1 MCCSCC
7 VSLLN
12 FFNRIINFI
21 LCIAGLCVFSWGMYL
36 FSLAEWQPQATIII
50 IISTGFVLALTT
62 GIFSVVGHKKPTYIT
77 VYKVMIILLIL
88 FNIVLACA
96 CLIPELQDDI
106 IDEVTGG
113 ADKSLKAKLK
123 SNIILSGYI
132 LAGITVLEILSL
144 VLGQC
149 RRNDLLYRKE
159 LSLNEEADSRYEY
172 QVLENGKRTKSLQN
186 ITLSVDD
193 DPDDL
198 RSNYQKKYAHLYEKY
213 GIKREKV

>member
-1 MCCSCC
+1 
-7 VSLLN
+7 
-12 FFNRIINFI
+12 
-21 LCIAGLCVFSWGMYL
+21 
-36 FSLAEWQPQATIII
+36 
-50 IISTGFVLALTT
+50 
-62 GIFSVVGHKKPTYIT
+62 
-77 VYKVMIILLIL
+77 MIILLIL

>member
-1 MCCSCC
+1 M
-7 VSLLN
+7 
-12 FFNRIINFI
+12 
-21 LCIAGLCVFSWGMYL
+21 
-36 FSLAEWQPQATIII
+36 
-50 IISTGFVLALTT
+50 
-62 GIFSVVGHKKPTYIT
+62 
-77 VYKVMIILLIL
+77 
-88 FNIVLACA
+88 
-96 CLIPELQDDI
+96 
-106 IDEVTGG
+106 
-113 ADKSLKAKLK
+113 
-123 SNIILSGYI
+123 
-132 LAGITVLEILSL
+132 LEILSL

-213 GIKREKV
+213 GIKTRKKFRKIQVKNTLYNMVCMCDIAYFYKTTMYLYVTCERVSLVPREDLDIYTRIYIIHTSYIYIYPKSSSIKYIYVFIFNIYFILLFQPESNKKRIRHKTS